1 MRRGGTQGAGRLALA
16 AVAALAGA
24 ALLAG
29 CGGGADAPSAPPER
43 SSRLVDLSQ
52 KEPRVNAFD
61 IDPADG
67 AFLLTTNRGFWRI
80 DRRTGAVRRV
90 EGTMTAGGGRAP
102 VGRFL
107 DLTVTG
113 PGKLLGSGH
122 PDGGTGLPSFL
133 GLIRSDDGGRTWTS
147 VSRLGDADLHKLI
160 RKHDR
165 LYAFDAVLGAML
177 VSQDGG
183 RTFREEFTPRGLI
196 TDFEVDPAD
205 PDVLLAATED
215 RLFRSEDGGKA
226 WRPAATAP
234 GIRVAWPAP
243 GRLYRAQADGA
254 VQRSAD
260 GGRTWEEAG
269 TVPGSPAQ
277 FEAVSAD
284 ELYLALGDG
293 EIVHTTDAGATW
305 RSVFTP

>member
-1 MRRGGTQGAGRLALA
+1 MSRARSQGARRLAACVL
-16 AVAALAGA
+16 

-29 CGGGADAPSAPPER
+29 AGAAGCGGEADPPAAAPER

-61 IDPADG
+61 VDPADG

-80 DRRTGAVRRV
+80 DRRTGKARRV
-90 EGTMTAGGGRAP
+90 QGTMTAGDGKAP

-113 PGKLLGSGH
+113 PGELLGSGH

-133 GLIRSDDGGRTWTS
+133 GLIRSGDGGRTWSS

-160 RKHDR
+160 VKHDR

-177 VSQDGG
+177 ISDDGG

-196 TDFEVDPAD
+196 TDFEVDPAE

-215 RLFRSEDGGKA
+215 RLFRSQDGGKA

-243 GRLYRAQADGA
+243 ERLYRADADGT

-269 TVPGSPAQ
+269 TVPGTPAQ

-284 ELYLALGDG
+284 ELYLALGDV

>member
-1 MRRGGTQGAGRLALA
+1 MTRVRPLLAAA
-16 AVAALAGA
+16 AVAVLAA
-24 ALLAG
+24 AAG
-29 CGGGADAPSAPPER
+29 GCGGADAPPAAAKR

-52 KEPRVNAFD
+52 QPPHVNALA

-67 AFLLTTNRGFWRI
+67 AFLLTTNKGFWRI
-80 DRRTGAVRRV
+80 DRASGAVRRV
-90 EGTMTAGGGRAP
+90 EGRITANGGSAP

-107 DLTVTG
+107 DFTVAG
-113 PGKLLGSGH
+113 PGELLGSGH
-122 PDGGTGLPSFL
+122 PDGGRGLPSFL
-133 GLIRSDDGGRTWTS
+133 GLIRSRDGGRTWTS
-147 VSRLGDADLHKLI
+147 VARLGDADLHKLI
-160 RKHDR
+160 LKHDR

-177 VSQDGG
+177 VSGDGG

-205 PDVLLAATED
+205 PEVLLAATED
-215 RLFRSEDGGKA
+215 QLFRTDDGGAA

-243 GRLYRAQADGA
+243 GRLYRAEASGE
-254 VQRSAD
+254 VHRSAD

-269 TVPGSPAQ
+269 TVPGAPAQ

-284 ELYLALGDG
+284 ELFLALEDG
-293 EIVHTTDAGATW
+293 EIVHTTDAGASWT
-305 RSVFTP
+305 SVFAP